1 MELERIGDD
10 KKDRR
15 KRERGSKGKA
25 YIRKGE
31 STKGAAL
38 QLLPGAPKMMSVSS
52 QLNSKI

>member
-1 MELERIGDD
+1 MEVERIGDD

-38 QLLPGAPKMMSVSS
+38 QKVADDREERGGDAGEE
-52 QLNSKI
+52 